1 VLEKRVFEFGIA
13 FETAREAILPGQLSQ
28 INLVREPSRDLARD
42 LVCELPDVPVLS
54 ETLLLM
60 ELKSRDRAVD
70 LTEISQLV
78 LGDLGAVL
86 QIMRSAGREDS
97 SAESRPTRI
106 EDCISGLGLQ
116 ACIEAMSRQT
126 IKRRNRPAAIVET
139 WAHAQTVAENCR
151 SLAEQDVIS
160 ANPDEAFLVGLFH
173 TIGSLPEVLGWEWTN
188 AISSDPDLAGLQM
201 AEAWSLPQC
210 VVEYFTEL
218 RSLPK
223 PGRWRDIV
231 HRAHRQG
238 GLRVYEEGLD
248 ERHPAPNISS
258 AWLQLV
264 AH

>member
-1 VLEKRVFEFGIA
+1 VLEKRVFEFG
-13 FETAREAILPGQLSQ
+13 TARGAVIPGPLSPVDLMRDPAGD
-28 INLVREPSRDLARD
+28 LVRD
-42 LVCELPDVPVLS
+42 LPDVPVLS

-78 LGDLGAVL
+78 LGDLGAVI
-86 QIMRSAGREDS
+86 QIMRLAGSEDFS
-97 SAESRPTRI
+97 VESRPTRI
-106 EDCISGLGLQ
+106 EDCISGLGVQ

-139 WAHAQTVAENCR
+139 WTHAQTVAENCR
-151 SLAEQDVIS
+151 SLAEENIV
-160 ANPDEAFLVGLFH
+160 AVNPDEAFLVGLFH
-173 TIGSLPEVLGWEWTN
+173 TIGSLPEVLGWEWTTP
-188 AISSDPDLAGLQM
+188 ISSDPDLAGLRM
-201 AEAWSLPQC
+201 ADAWSLPQC
-210 VVEYFTEL
+210 VVDYFSEPQ
-218 RSLPK
+218 SLSK

-238 GLRVYEEGLD
+238 SLRVREEALD
-248 ERHPAPNISS
+248 ERRPVPNISS